1 VPSLPAPPRA
11 ALAAAEGV
19 IVLLLLVEAWLLWR
33 ALSAPGAAPAAPGA
47 PAARPLARGAWA
59 WPLGLALA
67 FAVPA
72 GLVARSGALAPG
84 VSGAGM
90 PWESVTDATPCA
102 VAAHAGERAFLNRCA
117 PCHLPSGLGLPPAYP
132 PLVGSALLAGPIEDH
147 ARVALRGS
155 AALDALP
162 GHAGMHHGA
171 HGRAR
176 MPAFAGA
183 VDDREL
189 SVILTYE
196 RAAFGPGGTAAL
208 AAGDTTRIHV
218 RPRDVAAARGD
229 GL

>member
-1 VPSLPAPPRA
+1 M
-11 ALAAAEGV
+11 
-19 IVLLLLVEAWLLWR
+19 LLLLLEAWLLAR
-33 ALSAPGAAPAAPGA
+33 ALSAAPGD
-47 PAARPLARGAWA
+47 ARARLPRGAWA
-59 WPLGLALA
+59 LPLVLALA

-90 PWESVTDATPCA
+90 PWEAVSDDTPCA
-102 VAAHAGERAFLNRCA
+102 LAARAGERAFLNRCA
-117 PCHLPSGLGLPPAYP
+117 PCHLPSGRGLPPAYP
-132 PLVGSALLAGPIEDH
+132 PLVGSAIVAGPIPEH
-147 ARVALRGS
+147 ARVALLGS
-155 AALDALP
+155 AALDALT

-196 RAAFGPGGTAAL
+196 RAAFGPFGEAAL
-208 AAGDTTRIHV
+208 ATADSVRIHV

>member
-1 VPSLPAPPRA
+1 VSPPLAPPRA
-11 ALAAAEGV
+11 ALAAAEGA
-19 IVLLLLVEAWLLWR
+19 IVLVLLVEAWLLAR
-33 ALSAPGAAPAAPGA
+33 ALSPAPGG
-47 PAARPLARGAWA
+47 ARPSRLPRGAWA
-59 WPLGLALA
+59 LPLGLALV

-90 PWESVTDATPCA
+90 PWEAVTDATPCA
-102 VAAHAGERAFLNRCA
+102 VAARAGERAYLNRCA

-132 PLVGSALLAGPIEDH
+132 PLVGSALLSGPVAAH
-147 ARVALRGS
+147 ARVALLGS
-155 AALDALP
+155 AALDPRP
-162 GHAGMHHGA
+162 GHAAMHDGA

-176 MPAFAGA
+176 MPAFAAA

-196 RAAFGPGGTAAL
+196 RAAFGAGGEAAL
-208 AAGDTTRIHV
+208 ATGDTVRIHV
-218 RPRDVAAARGD
+218 RPGDVAAARGD